1 MLFIQATIQECKP
14 DLKTR
19 GVLFDLYGTLI
30 IYGDMEKAWNS
41 WYEVIYGAFRD
52 SGLKLSQAEFR
63 PYCEG
68 FFERPEP
75 TGEAAE
81 RTVVERRLQRLADEV
96 RVDLPQGEAVQAIE
110 QSIDVWHDYLRIDPV
125 AREVLAEI
133 GRTRSL
139 ALVSN
144 FDYAPYVHDLM
155 VRLELEPLFDTI
167 LVSDA
172 VGVKKPH
179 PGIFEQALQRLD
191 LSPEQVIHVGDS
203 QEDVEGALGAGIR
216 PVWIDRNRRGRWQ
229 APADLP
235 VRRISGLPEL
245 LELLD

>member
-1 MLFIQATIQECKP
+1 M
-14 DLKTR
+14 
-19 GVLFDLYGTLI
+19 
-30 IYGDMEKAWNS
+30 
-41 WYEVIYGAFRD
+41 
-52 SGLKLSQAEFR
+52 
-63 PYCEG
+63 
-68 FFERPEP
+68 
-75 TGEAAE
+75 
-81 RTVVERRLQRLADEV
+81 
-96 RVDLPQGEAVQAIE
+96 DLPQGEAVQAIE
-110 QSIDVWHDYLRIDPV
+110 PSIDVWHDYLRIDPV

>member
-1 MLFIQATIQECKP
+1 M
-14 DLKTR
+14 KTR

-41 WYEVIYGAFRD
+41 WYEVIYDAFRD
-52 SGLKLSQAEFR
+52 SGLPLSAEQFR

-75 TGEAAE
+75 CGEAAE
-81 RTVVERRLQRLADEV
+81 RSVVERRLLRLAREVQV
-96 RVDLPQGEAVQAIE
+96 RVPQEVALQAIE
-110 QSIDVWHDYLRIDPV
+110 RSIDVWHDYVTIDP
-125 AREVLAEI
+125 AAHDVLAQI

-155 VRLELEPLFDTI
+155 VRWQLEPLFDTI

-172 VGVKKPH
+172 VGMKKPQA
-179 PGIFEQALQRLD
+179 GIFEQALQRLD
-191 LSPEQVIHVGDS
+191 LLPEQAIHVGDS
-203 QEDVEGALGAGIR
+203 QEDVEGALSAGIR
-216 PVWIDRNRRGRWQ
+216 PVWIDRNRGGRWQ
-229 APADLP
+229 APAELP

>member
-1 MLFIQATIQECKP
+1 M
-14 DLKTR
+14 KTR

-41 WYEVIYGAFRD
+41 WYEVIYGAFCD
-52 SGLKLSQAEFR
+52 SGLHMAVDQFR

-75 TGEAAE
+75 SCEAAE
-81 RTVVERRLQRLADEV
+81 RSVVERRLQRLAREV
-96 RVDLPQGEAVQAIE
+96 QVKLPQELALQAIE
-110 QSIDVWHDYLRIDPV
+110 RSIDVWHDYVTIDP
-125 AREVLAEI
+125 AAHDVLTEI